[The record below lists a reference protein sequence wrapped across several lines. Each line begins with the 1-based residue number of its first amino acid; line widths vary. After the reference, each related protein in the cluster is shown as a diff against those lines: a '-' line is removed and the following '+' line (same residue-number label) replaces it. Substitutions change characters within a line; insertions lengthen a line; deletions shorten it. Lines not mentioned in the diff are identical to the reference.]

1 MVRLFRNWLTAI
13 AVSLGLTLSGGSVL
27 ATTIDALVIS
37 EVFYD
42 RSGSDNGFEWIEI
55 FNGSPL
61 GVDLAAFSLGYGGEN
76 YTSTMVSLGG
86 IIGAGEYVVVGGPRS
101 DASNASPNYHLAIDF
116 SPDLQN
122 AGYVADGIALFDG
135 QPSQNGVDSVP
146 IDAVI
151 YGGAN
156 INQFINADGQ
166 VLPPMVGDAPSGS
179 SIERNSSK
187 DWSIARHP
195 NPGVGILVPTR
206 LSLPGTLILF
216 TLGLCFL
223 PWHVPNKETTPTVS

>member
-1 MVRLFRNWLTAI
+1 MAPLLRKWLTAI
-13 AVSLGLTLSGGSVL
+13 AVSLGLTLGSGSVL
-27 ATTIDALVIS
+27 AATIDAIVIS

-42 RSGSDNGFEWIEI
+42 RSGADNGFEWIEI

-61 GVDLAAFSLGYGGEN
+61 GIDLTAFSLGYGGES
-76 YTSTMVSLGG
+76 YTSAMVSLSG

-101 DASNASPNYHLAIDF
+101 DESNASPNYHLAIDF

-135 QPSQNGVDSVP
+135 QPSQIGVGSVP

-151 YGGAN
+151 YGGVN
-156 INQFINADGQ
+156 LNRLINADGQ
-166 VLPPMVGDAPSGS
+166 VLPPMVGDVPSGS
-179 SIERNSSK
+179 SIERYSSK
-187 DWSIARHP
+187 GWSIARQP
-195 NPGVGILVPTR
+195 NPGVGLLTPAR

-223 PWHVPNKETTPTVS
+223 PWACSK